1 VNLQPVAYVYQM
13 PAPVTPNSGKKPRA
27 RAIRFWEEG
36 DGPRRTMNDPIIVT
50 DWELLKLALAE
61 GVPCKV
67 EGFEGDFRFLSNF
80 FAAPLE
86 VERITFPTVE
96 HAYQAAKTP
105 NRGERQAIK
114 ATGYFRNALTAC
126 SYACCSRRVIGPGS
140 PAPTWLYSTSRTGST
155 SDVVPVRNN
164 SDSCAS

>member
-1 VNLQPVAYVYQM
+1 M
-13 PAPVTPNSGKKPRA
+13 S
-27 RAIRFWEEG
+27 
-36 DGPRRTMNDPIIVT
+36 DPLIVT

-80 FAAPLE
+80 FASPVE

-105 NRGERQAIK
+105 NRGERQAI
-114 ATGYFRNALTAC
+114 AALP
-126 SYACCSRRVIGPGS
+126 GPGS
-140 PAPTWLYSTSRTGST
+140 AKRAGSKIRTDADWEATKVAVMEQLVCLKFTTHADLREKLLATGTCYLEETNSWGDRFWGVCGGRGANHLGRILMEVRESLRTGEI
-155 SDVVPVRNN
+155 
-164 SDSCAS
+164 A